1 MCTPLVDLS
10 VSRTA
15 ASRAVLLMLLLLAGG
30 LLGSRAQAQAPR
42 THAKRIQIGP
52 GVLPGIGLQG
62 GYVYPRSFFT
72 TEAIVYADGS
82 PGFAGGES
90 NLQVSLGLGGS
101 IRPLGLIRTIGSM
114 ADTGYDLDIGLRG
127 GPGLFFS
134 STETRVQKNQ
144 RFSLFLEPFIR
155 VTTRLGT
162 SQTFFAELGF
172 QRPLL
177 RAGFWFGL

>member
-1 MCTPLVDLS
+1 MPHADLS
-10 VSRTA
+10 ERLRSVC
-15 ASRAVLLMLLLLAGG
+15 RALLPMLLLLAGG
-30 LLGSRAQAQAPR
+30 TLVGSAHAQAPR
-42 THAKRIQIGP
+42 THAKRVQIGP
-52 GVLPGIGLQG
+52 GVLPGIGLQV
-62 GYVYPRSFFT
+62 GYVYPRSFYT

-90 NLQVSLGLGGS
+90 NLQVSLGLGGA
-101 IRPLGLIRTIGSM
+101 IRPLGLIRTIANM
-114 ADTGYDLDIGLRG
+114 ADTGYDLDVGLRG

-155 VTTRLGT
+155 ITTRLGT
-162 SQTFFAELGF
+162 QQTFFAELGF